1 MTVFVFICLL
11 LHVFIGWRSYLLLR
25 RSRKLFSDRYAMVMS
40 MSASMVLSLVLS
52 LLVSFILPLS
62 FSTLAII
69 STVVGGVIGIL
80 FGAMVKLHSVL
91 SGFFGG
97 TMGGL
102 TGSMVGAVVL
112 DPTLCGLPSINE
124 TVLVT
129 NIITFSIFGSFIS
142 IFSFWMI
149 TYSIRV

>member
-1 MTVFVFICLL
+1 MIVFVFICFF
-11 LHVFIGWRSYLLLR
+11 LHIFIGWRSSFLLR
-25 RSRKLFSDRYAMVMS
+25 RSRKIFSDRYAMVIS

-52 LLVSFILPLS
+52 LLGSFLLPLS

-69 STVVGGVIGIL
+69 SMVVGGVIGIL
-80 FGAMVKLHSVL
+80 FGSMVKLHSVL

-97 TMGGL
+97 TMGGI

-112 DPTLCGLPSINE
+112 DPTLCGLPSVNA
-124 TVLVT
+124 TDLVT
-129 NIITFSIFGSFIS
+129 NMITFSTFGSLIS
-142 IFSFWMI
+142 IISFWLI